1 MDIAVETRNITKR
14 FEKGRVVALDNVSIY
29 VKKGEIFTLLGP
41 SGSGKSTLLRIID
54 GLEEP
59 DSGDVFI
66 DGKCVTHVPAHKRD
80 VCMVFQRLALFPHK
94 NVFENVAFGLKMH
107 KIDKNEI
114 KKRVEE
120 TLWKVELNPEIYAL
134 RFPHQLSGG
143 EMQRVALAR
152 ALVLRPAVILFDEP
166 LSSLDKRLRDKMRV
180 ELKQILKRFNLTAI
194 YVTHDQEEAFVLSD
208 RMAIINKGKILQEGT
223 PRELYEKPQSSFIA
237 NFLGDTNI
245 FKGVIKQMKGNLVII
260 ELQDGICITANY
272 TETPPIS
279 RDVLV
284 SLKAEKIVLSDRPL
298 FENHLEATV
307 KEAIFVGEKII
318 YVVELNKELTLK
330 VIEKNF
336 GKTWRKGDRVLVNW
350 LPDDIILIPE

>member
-1 MDIAVETRNITKR
+1 MEIAVETRNITKR
-14 FEKGRVVALDNVSIY
+14 FEKGKVVALDNVSIY

-54 GLEEP
+54 GLEQP

-66 DGKCVTHVPAHKRD
+66 DGKCVTYVPAHKRD

-94 NVFENVAFGLKMH
+94 NVFENVAFGLKMR
-107 KIDKNEI
+107 KFDKNEI

-120 TLWKVELNPEIYAL
+120 TLWKVELDPEIYTS

-152 ALVLRPAVILFDEP
+152 AIVLRPAVILFDEP
-166 LSSLDKRLRDKMRV
+166 LSSLDRRLRDKMRV
-180 ELKQILKRFNLTAI
+180 ELKQLLKKFNITAI
-194 YVTHDQEEAFVLSD
+194 YVTHDQEEAFVISD
-208 RMAIINKGKILQEGT
+208 RMAVINKGKIVQEGT
-223 PRELYEKPQSSFIA
+223 PLELYEKPQSAFVA

-245 FKGVIKQMKGNLVII
+245 YKGVIKQIKGNLVII
-260 ELQDGICITANY
+260 ELQGGTCITAKY
-272 TETPPIS
+272 ADAPSIS

-298 FENHLEATV
+298 FENHLEAV
-307 KEAIFVGEKII
+307 IRDVIFMGEKIMYI
-318 YVVELNKELTLK
+318 VEVSKELTLK
-330 VIEKNF
+330 AFEKNF
-336 GKTWRKGDRVLVNW
+336 GKIWRKGGKVLVNW
-350 LPDDIILIPE
+350 LPDDVALIPG